1 MSQNKWI
8 CVQKT
13 ERIITQMVAFRSAQV
28 TMEIHNLVTDATL
41 IPSILRGMKYL
52 IKIPTFP
59 SPILI
64 FLHTSKN
71 LQNREWNI
79 LAFQTVWL
87 FNKNS
92 FDATKCYEGQGMV
105 LNSTGSS
112 AALGRKSNYFSPTL
126 KCNKSLNYVIFIL
139 KNISLK
145 QSFLPYLISTNIV
158 PTSEQSVLCALQIF
172 TLHFSF
178 SFLLH
183 VLLSLSI
190 SLFQF
195 HLPVYEPKSFFQ
207 HWVKN

>member
-1 MSQNKWI
+1 
-8 CVQKT
+8 
-13 ERIITQMVAFRSAQV
+13 MVAFRSAQV

-41 IPSILRGMKYL
+41 IPAFHIEGDETTSLKFQHF
-52 IKIPTFP
+52 T

-79 LAFQTVWL
+79 LTRPVWL
-87 FNKNS
+87 FKSRNS

-105 LNSTGSS
+105 SAPLVLP
-112 AALGRKSNYFSPTL
+112 AALGRKATTSLLPWSVIG
-126 KCNKSLNYVIFIL
+126 LNYVIFIL

-172 TLHFSF
+172 LFTFPSHFSCM
-178 SFLLH
+178 SF
-183 VLLSLSI
+183 LSLSI
-190 SLFQF
+190 S
-195 HLPVYEPKSFFQ
+195 VSISFTGL
-207 HWVKN
+207 WT